1 MSETAAKSTVL
12 VIDDELQIRRLL
24 RVSLEAN
31 NYRVLEAS
39 TGQEGLA
46 AAAQHRP
53 DIIVLDLGLPDMDGV
68 SVLKRLREWSRVPV
82 LVLSVQDREDDKI
95 KALDHG
101 ADDYITKPFGTG
113 ELLAR
118 LRVAMRHG
126 LPSPE
131 EAVFRIGQLEVDLTA
146 RLVKRSGNEVKL
158 TGTEYALLR
167 LFVQHAG
174 KVLTHQQI
182 LREVWGP
189 NYVDQ
194 THYLRVYMAH
204 LREKLEVDP
213 AKPALFI
220 TEPGIGYRL
229 VVKTN
234 EPAG

>member
-1 MSETAAKSTVL
+1 MNETTASKPTAL

-24 RVSLEAN
+24 RVCLESN
-31 NYRVLEAS
+31 NYRVVEAT
-39 TGQEGLA
+39 TGQEGVA

-53 DIIVLDLGLPDMDGV
+53 DVVLLDLGLPDMDGV
-68 SVLKRLREWSRVPV
+68 SVLRRLREWSRVPV
-82 LVLSVQDREDDKI
+82 VVLSVREREDDKI

-118 LRVAMRHG
+118 LRVAMRHVQ
-126 LPSPE
+126 PPADA
-131 EAVFRIGQLEVDLTA
+131 AVFHSGTLEVDLTS
-146 RLVKRSGNEVKL
+146 RVVKVAGQEVKL
-158 TGTEYALLR
+158 TATEYALLR

-194 THYLRVYMAH
+194 TQYLRVYLAH
-204 LREKLEVDP
+204 LREKLETDP
-213 AKPALFI
+213 AKP
-220 TEPGIGYRL
+220 
-229 VVKTN
+229 
-234 EPAG
+234 

>member
-1 MSETAAKSTVL
+1 MTETSTVKPTAL
-12 VIDDELQIRRLL
+12 VIDDEMQIRRLL
-24 RVSLEAN
+24 RVCLESN
-31 NYRVLEAS
+31 NYRVIEAA
-39 TGQEGLA
+39 TGQEGIS

-53 DIIVLDLGLPDMDGV
+53 DVVVLDLGLPDLDGV

-82 LVLSVQDREDDKI
+82 VVLSVRDREEDKI

-101 ADDYITKPFGTG
+101 ADDYVTKPFGSG

-118 LRVAMRHG
+118 LRVAMRHNQ
-126 LPSPE
+126 LPSE
-131 EAVFRIGQLEVDLTA
+131 SAVFCSGPLEVDLTA
-146 RLVKRSGNEVKL
+146 RVVKVGGNEVKL
-158 TGTEYALLR
+158 TATEYALLR

-194 THYLRVYMAH
+194 TQYLRVYLAH
-204 LREKLEVDP
+204 LREKLETDP
-213 AKPALFI
+213 AKPSLFI

-229 VVKTN
+229 MVK
-234 EPAG
+234 GSDL